1 MKHCKKSGDLLENQE
16 IFWKIRRLGTS
27 AHRFFFSGAE
37 GTECEVPG
45 VKVPGSLVYGAL
57 WWVLWELTEDGCDS
71 EEGVGRTV
79 HRQGIVFWIRD
90 RSGIFVSNFVNSY
103 RADRQ
108 VQLLKIY
115 KRVISIE
122 VRHNDIR
129 IPVGLYGA
137 IGYTM

>member
-1 MKHCKKSGDLLENQE
+1 M
-16 IFWKIRRLGTS
+16 
-27 AHRFFFSGAE
+27 
-37 GTECEVPG
+37 G

-57 WWVLWELTEDGCDS
+57 WWVLLELTKDGCDS
-71 EEGVGRTV
+71 EEGVGWTE
-79 HRQGIVFWIRD
+79 HRLGIVFWIRD

-122 VRHNDIR
+122 D
-129 IPVGLYGA
+129 
-137 IGYTM
+137 TMK